1 MEQRNK
7 LIVGFTTIV
16 LSGTL
21 AFGAIASA
29 SGAGDGSGNG
39 NGGGRKHLTTEEKCD
54 KVDEVRARAA
64 DIQQRISERIPVLQ
78 QRRAE
83 AETNGDTERVERLD
97 RLLARLEKASARI
110 IERLAKV
117 ETWAA
122 ANFAA

>member
-1 MEQRNK
+1 MQQRNK

-29 SGAGDGSGNG
+29 SGASDGGGSG

-54 KVDEVRARAA
+54 KVGEVQARAA
-64 DIQQRISERIPVLQ
+64 EIQQRISERVPVLQ
-78 QRRAE
+78 ERRAE
-83 AETNGDTERVERLD
+83 AETNGDTEKVERID
-97 RLLARLEKASARI
+97 RRLARLEKASARI
-110 IERLAKV
+110 IERLSKV

-122 ANFAA
+122 ANCAA